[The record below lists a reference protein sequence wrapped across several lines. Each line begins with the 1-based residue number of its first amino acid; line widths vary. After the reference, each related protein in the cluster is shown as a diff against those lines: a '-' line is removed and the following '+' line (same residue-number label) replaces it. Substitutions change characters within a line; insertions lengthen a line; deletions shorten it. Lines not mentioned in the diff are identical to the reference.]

1 MFVLTSSVFWAR
13 TAAAKSNQ
21 RGLDVMQFIQKSLLM
36 VYRGIRQTGFL
47 STSMGRWVFEGAYWA
62 YKSLLEARDVGSLR
76 TYVTSG
82 STVIDVGA
90 NIGFFTVPFAKW
102 VGAEGRVISVEPEPA
117 NCSSLRRRVERLGL
131 GQVVSIVEAAAVE
144 TAGEVKLA
152 LNPDHPADHRVA
164 VEGIRV
170 RATTVDAIMVE
181 KCWPSIS
188 LIKIDVQG
196 SEVRVIRG
204 ATKTLSRFRPTLF
217 VELDE
222 SNLREAGTSS
232 AALLDDLSTRG
243 YRPHL
248 RDEKGTWTA
257 ISVGELHDRMN
268 LRGYLDVLFLVSND
282 NITGSI
288 NV

>member
-1 MFVLTSSVFWAR
+1 ML
-13 TAAAKSNQ
+13 
-21 RGLDVMQFIQKSLLM
+21 
-36 VYRGIRQTGFL
+36 YRGIRQTGFL
-47 STSMGRWVFEGAYWA
+47 STSMGRWIFEGAYWA

-76 TYVTSG
+76 AYVTYG

-102 VGAEGRVISVEPEPA
+102 VGAEGRVISVEPEAA

-144 TAGEVKLA
+144 AAGEVKLA

-170 RATTVDAIMVE
+170 RATTIDMIMVE
-181 KCWPSIS
+181 NCWPLVS

-196 SEVRVIRG
+196 SEVRVLRG
-204 ATKTLSRFRPTLF
+204 AAETLSRFRPALY

-222 SNLREAGTSS
+222 SNLRDAGTSS
-232 AALLDDLSTRG
+232 KELLDELSKRG
-243 YRPHL
+243 YEPNL
-248 RDEKGTWTA
+248 RDERGTWA
-257 ISVGELHDRMN
+257 PISETKLRERMN
-268 LRGYLDVLFLVSND
+268 VRGYLDVLFLVGGKKMSAS
-282 NITGSI
+282 TKG
-288 NV
+288 